1 MIKEFVILRPPDFP
15 YRLVSLYGYFY
26 NNHHLINFYHAAGM
40 NLIYEQTKI
49 CYVFPQNEFY
59 QLLKLQ
65 NTQEP
70 HDPKYNWLLMKGI
83 FGGEPTI
90 QAHIEIENE
99 EILEQLHPD
108 NDFDKKHLKLHRMLE
123 CDDEIAISDK
133 TSTKG
138 FHHFLC
144 NAVFS
149 DILNYLP
156 TISMTYL
163 QFYKNLYPIINLWFD
178 EENKLMPL

>member
-15 YRLVSLYGYFY
+15 YRLISLYGYFY
-26 NNHHLINFYHAAGM
+26 NNHHLINFHHAVGM
-40 NLIYEQTKI
+40 DLIYEQAKI

-65 NTQEP
+65 NSQEP
-70 HDPKYNWLLMKGI
+70 HDSKYNWLVMKGI
-83 FGGEPTI
+83 FAGEPAI
-90 QAHIEIENE
+90 DVYIEIENE
-99 EILEQLHPD
+99 EQLQQLYPD
-108 NDFDKKHLKLHRMLE
+108 NYFNKRLKLHRMLE
-123 CDDEIAISDK
+123 NDDEITLTDNAN
-133 TSTKG
+133 TKV

-149 DILNYLP
+149 DTLNYLP

-163 QFYKNLYPIINLWFD
+163 QSYKNIYPILNLWFD
-178 EENKLMPL
+178 EENKLMPLS